1 MSTEMAQMNTR
12 ISRSLKERGDAAL
25 EKAGMTPSQAV
36 RKLWDFAARNSH
48 NPQIIQSLFDTE
60 DEAEK
65 REAEEERARRRA
77 VALKSANIVADAYER
92 AGIEPSEW
100 TKNASYAEMRE
111 YALMERLRERG
122 LDGYR
127 HERLARLFPP

>member
-48 NPQIIQSLFDTE
+48 NPQIIQS
-60 DEAEK
+60 

-122 LDGYR
+122 LDG
-127 HERLARLFPP
+127 

>member
-1 MSTEMAQMNTR
+1 MTTDMVQMNTR

-25 EKAGMTPSQAV
+25 GRRPGMTPSQAV

-122 LDGYR
+122 LDG
-127 HERLARLFPP
+127 

>member
-65 REAEEERARRRA
+65 REAEEERARRLSKARIS
-77 VALKSANIVADAYER
+77 LPTRTN
-92 AGIEPSEW
+92 
-100 TKNASYAEMRE
+100 
-111 YALMERLRERG
+111 ERG
-122 LDGYR
+122 SSLRSGR
-127 HERLARLFPP
+127 RTRRTPRCASTP